1 MSSDTSQ
8 PGADAA
14 QRWSRPQHATAYQ
27 EARAVLNS
35 QQQRQANLN
44 DKALRTARL
53 TTIIVSAL
61 ITVME
66 AFDVG
71 VAQPLGYIG
80 IVLLVLSFGAGLAVY
95 SVSAPILGP
104 NADGLKEL
112 VATGEGWEEMFLD
125 QLETAIAVNT
135 DHLDQSSSLLLVSDV
150 ALFVGVIVTLAAIV
164 V

>member
-14 QRWSRPQHATAYQ
+14 LQWSRPQHAIAYQ

-35 QQQRQANLN
+35 QQQRQANLD

-61 ITVME
+61 ITVIE

-104 NADGLKEL
+104 NADGLEEL

-125 QLETAIAVNT
+125 QLETAINVNT